1 MRCPRATDSLRPMVA
16 GVYAL
21 PMSRRAVSLAVLIT
35 LCTCAT
41 ALAKPHV
48 TIRWSRSGGIA
59 GTSEVLRIRSD
70 NVALA
75 GPKGV
80 NPYPVQLG
88 AGQVAKLRQVL
99 DAANL
104 AGSQRHYPAPGAAD
118 TFQYSVTYKG
128 HTVDGDQTK
137 LPKRIMRAMRA
148 LQNTYDAIFNS
159 SE

>member
-1 MRCPRATDSLRPMVA
+1 
-16 GVYAL
+16 
-21 PMSRRAVSLAVLIT
+21 MSRLTSLLATLTLVACGTAVAS
-35 LCTCAT
+35 
-41 ALAKPHV
+41 PHV
-48 TIRWSRSGGIA
+48 VIRWSRSGGIA
-59 GTSEVLRIRSD
+59 GGTEVLRIRSD

-75 GPKGV
+75 GPKGQ
-80 NPYPVQLG
+80 NGLPAQLG
-88 AGQVAKLRQVL
+88 AAQVTKLRKLL

-104 AGSQRHYPAPGAAD
+104 AGSKRHYPAPYAAD
-118 TFQYSVTYKG
+118 TFRYSVTYKG

>member
-1 MRCPRATDSLRPMVA
+1 
-16 GVYAL
+16 
-21 PMSRRAVSLAVLIT
+21 MSRLAPLLATFT
-35 LCTCAT
+35 LLACGT
-41 ALAKPHV
+41 AAAAPHV
-48 TIRWSRSGGIA
+48 VIRWSRSGGIA
-59 GTSEVLRIRSD
+59 GGSEVLRIRSD

-75 GPKGV
+75 GPKGQ
-80 NPYPVQLG
+80 NGLPAQLG
-88 AGQVAKLRQVL
+88 AAQVNRLRKLL

-104 AGSQRHYPAPGAAD
+104 AGSKRHYPNPYAAD

-148 LQNTYDAIFNS
+148 LQNTYDAIFAS

>member
-1 MRCPRATDSLRPMVA
+1 MSLR
-16 GVYAL
+16 AL
-21 PMSRRAVSLAVLIT
+21 SLAAVIA
-35 LCTCAT
+35 LCACAT
-41 ALAKPHV
+41 ALATPRV
-48 TIRWSRSGGIA
+48 VIRWSKSGGFA

-70 NVALA
+70 NLALA
-75 GPKGV
+75 GPRGV
-80 NPYPVQLG
+80 HPYPVQLG
-88 AGQVAKLRQVL
+88 AGQVARLRRVL

-104 AGSQRHYPAPGAAD
+104 GGSKRHYPAPGAAD

-128 HTVDGDQTK
+128 HTVDGDQTT

>member
-59 GTSEVLRIRSD
+59 GTSEVLPIRSD

-75 GPKGV
+75 GPRGV
-80 NPYPVQLG
+80 NPYPAQLG
-88 AGQVAKLRQVL
+88 AGQGAKLRGAL
-99 DAANL
+99 EAAIL
-104 AGSQRHYPAPGAAD
+104 AGSKRLFPAAGEVEAAHYRINSRGNVVKDQKLA
-118 TFQYSVTYKG
+118 VT
-128 HTVDGDQTK
+128 Q
-137 LPKRIMRAMRA
+137 P
-148 LQNTYDAIFNS
+148 
-159 SE
+159 

>member
-1 MRCPRATDSLRPMVA
+1 
-16 GVYAL
+16 
-21 PMSRRAVSLAVLIT
+21 MSRLTSLIAALVL
-35 LCTCAT
+35 CSCGT

-48 TIRWSRSGGIA
+48 VIRWSKTGGFA
-59 GTSEVLRIRSD
+59 GVSEVLRIRSD

-75 GPKGV
+75 GPRGQ

-88 AGQVAKLRQVL
+88 KAQVTKLRNLL

-104 AGSQRHYPAPGAAD
+104 AGSKRHYPAPGAAD

-128 HTVDGDQTK
+128 HTVDGDQTT

-148 LQNTYDAIFNS
+148 LDKLYDDIFAS

>member
-1 MRCPRATDSLRPMVA
+1 
-16 GVYAL
+16 
-21 PMSRRAVSLAVLIT
+21 MSRRALSLAVLIT

-75 GPKGV
+75 GPRGV
-80 NPYPVQLG
+80 NPYPAQLG
-88 AGQVAKLRQVL
+88 AGQVAKLRRAL
-99 DAANL
+99 EAANL
-104 AGSQRHYPAPGAAD
+104 AGSKRHYPAAGAAD
-118 TFQYSVTYKG
+118 TFQYSVTYRG
-128 HTVDGDQTK
+128 HTVDGDETA
-137 LPKRIMRAMRA
+137 LPKRIMRAMRL
-148 LQNTYDAIFNS
+148 LQKTYDDIFAS